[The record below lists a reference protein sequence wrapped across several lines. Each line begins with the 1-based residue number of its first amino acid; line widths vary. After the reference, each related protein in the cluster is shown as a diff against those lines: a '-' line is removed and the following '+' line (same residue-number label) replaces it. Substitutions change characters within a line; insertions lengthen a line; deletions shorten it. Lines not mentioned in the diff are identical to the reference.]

1 MSNNN
6 LLKELINYYGKILLS
21 FSFLIVGLFLCTDI
35 DLPYASEVKR
45 RIDKSCIA
53 FILLLNIIIISRY
66 LYKFLKENNKIP

>member
-35 DLPYASEVKR
+35 DLPYASGIKR
-45 RIDKSCIA
+45 RIDKSWIA
-53 FILLLNIIIISRY
+53 FIFIIEY
-66 LYKFLKENNKIP
+66 NYNFKIFIL